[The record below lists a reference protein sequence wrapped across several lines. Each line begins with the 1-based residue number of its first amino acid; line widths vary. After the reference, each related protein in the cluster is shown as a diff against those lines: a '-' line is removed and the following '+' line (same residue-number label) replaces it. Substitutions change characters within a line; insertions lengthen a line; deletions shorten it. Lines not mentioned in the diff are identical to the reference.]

1 MSARARRRED
11 SPSPSAFM
19 GREFGAVRHVHSFF
33 PYNVTDARNSHITF
47 DYTKVSLAKFVLT
60 LEPTTFAAAP
70 EQRLRTVTLRV
81 CRVSKHVSIALP

>member
-1 MSARARRRED
+1 MSARAGGED

-81 CRVSKHVSIALP
+81 CRVSKHVSIALS